1 LPAVARRF
9 GERRRVE
16 ATAGIEPACTDL
28 QAEITPFSNPL
39 TLTDFPTGTQKVLEN
54 TAKSLD
60 VN

>member
-1 LPAVARRF
+1 M
-9 GERRRVE
+9 E

-28 QAEITPFSNPL
+28 QAEISAFSNPL
-39 TLTDFPTGTQKVLEN
+39 TLTDFSTGTQKTLRN